1 MYGAVSAATGI
12 ATEFVCKMLVKCNTS
27 HKVWQAIVSMFLF
40 SVLIFLYYSN
50 SQYPA
55 VTVLVLVICYM
66 AGEIRRK
73 ISAMESIGKFIG
85 LEVLYVAAHLT
96 AECFAE
102 EWKEKLLWSL
112 MLWLL
117 YIIVG
122 AVFVCETIARVN
134 KFATVSIVMLDFGLL
149 VYCTM
154 KI

>member
-1 MYGAVSAATGI
+1 
-12 ATEFVCKMLVKCNTS
+12 
-27 HKVWQAIVSMFLF
+27 MFLF